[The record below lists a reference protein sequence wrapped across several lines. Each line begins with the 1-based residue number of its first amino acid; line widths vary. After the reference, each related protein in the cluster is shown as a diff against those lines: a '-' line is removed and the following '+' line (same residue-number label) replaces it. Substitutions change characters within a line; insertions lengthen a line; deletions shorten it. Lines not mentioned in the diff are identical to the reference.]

1 MSLFYYII
9 MKCFLHHS
17 GFVPCTFIL
26 HCVSLLTIANAWC
39 CRQEERIGA
48 AACRSTESTS
58 GQAEWAA
65 AFDEIQLKHKFWE
78 EKQELWNYWSIA
90 GILVSIIAE
99 KVVITFCGV
108 VKKYLIFK
116 LIMNICVS
124 YMLQNLFKFVFFT
137 TCTLDEWL
145 MDSCVHMSVR
155 IPISWVKLL
164 NNIWWKWKSSMSS

>member
-1 MSLFYYII
+1 
-9 MKCFLHHS
+9 
-17 GFVPCTFIL
+17 
-26 HCVSLLTIANAWC
+26 
-39 CRQEERIGA
+39 
-48 AACRSTESTS
+48 
-58 GQAEWAA
+58 
-65 AFDEIQLKHKFWE
+65 
-78 EKQELWNYWSIA
+78 
-90 GILVSIIAE
+90 
-99 KVVITFCGV
+99 V